1 MTAGTT
7 SEEAINAALNQ
18 DWKRAVSLNNTIVK
32 EDPANID
39 ALNRLGFAYLKLGD
53 FTHAKQLFAKVLKI
67 DKYNQIAQ
75 NNAKKLSSAKASTR
89 VKLTQG
95 VISPAL
101 FLEEPGKTKI
111 VDCVNVAQTCILSTL
126 SYGQPVTLKPKKHS
140 VELRDANDQYL
151 GALPDD
157 ISFKLLK
164 FINKGNQYSANIKSV
179 SKSCL
184 SIIIRE
190 IHRGA
195 RLKNQPSFI
204 TTTNYVPFVR
214 GNGQKSENTNEEE
227 DEEKTAGEDES

>member
-1 MTAGTT
+1 MTADAL
-7 SEEAINAALNQ
+7 SQEAISAALAQ
-18 DWKRAVSLNNTIVK
+18 DWSRAVSLNANVIK
-32 EDPANID
+32 QDPTNLD

-53 FTHAKQLFAKVLKI
+53 FTHAKQFFTKVLKI

-75 NNAKKLSSAKASTR
+75 NNAKKLSLAKTSTR

-95 VISPAL
+95 VISPSL

-126 SYGQPVTLKPKKHS
+126 SYGQPVALKPKKHS
-140 VELRDANDQYL
+140 IELRDANDQYL

-164 FINKGNQYSANIKSV
+164 FINKGNQYAAYIKSV

-190 IHRGA
+190 THRGSK
-195 RLKNQPSFI
+195 LKNQPSFI
-204 TTTNYVPFVR
+204 TTTNYIPFVR
-214 GNGQKSENTNEEE
+214 GDGQKSENANEE
-227 DEEKTAGEDES
+227 DEEKTANGDES